1 MRLQPVASVP
11 RRPVATAARQRV
23 CASVGG
29 GSGGTH
35 RSGAGP
41 GRPGQTRC
49 LTALPHVARG
59 IAGLTVRY
67 RSQVGP
73 MHHAPAPARLATT
86 EPPCRRNQQRGRGLN
101 PAFGSGVCIRRLH
114 PAFGSGVWIRRL
126 DPAFGS
132 GVWIRGLDP
141 AFGSGVWIRRLDP
154 AFGSGNSNGA
164 SGGSQRAPPSARRP
178 GMCVHWQLG
187 TGAPGCGCGGC
198 GCRIRPCRIRGPRCA
213 QAPRVEAGPRVYPAA
228 CHGS

>member
-1 MRLQPVASVP
+1 MQPVASVP

-101 PAFGSGVCIRRLH
+101 PAFGSGV
-114 PAFGSGVWIRRL
+114 
-126 DPAFGS
+126 
-132 GVWIRGLDP
+132 
-141 AFGSGVWIRRLDP
+141 WIRRLDP